1 MKVRNLYKFVMAGLL
16 LFSLSFNI
24 TAASYLILK
33 FNGNKSDIDNI
44 ILYSKKN
51 QTMTAALNST
61 SSALIQTKNSSVL
74 SNIFLKSFQSSTTVN
89 QLTDPPFTNVGQI
102 YWDNSYN
109 SLVAT
114 DGTKKSVWIGSTW
127 ITVDSNNNIIGTNQN
142 VNQLISQHL
151 GTIASNSLQINS
163 SGNISSGVQ
172 VSNVTAVP
180 SVLGLLG
187 ATVKVVQSTT
197 VIKSIYWDAGTQKIT
212 GKTNDNH
219 LVVYSVTPDKY
230 GSYWSDATLQ

>member
-1 MKVRNLYKFVMAGLL
+1 MKVRNRYKFVMAGLL
-16 LFSLSFNI
+16 LFSLSLNL
-24 TAASYLILK
+24 TSASYLILK

-74 SNIFLKSFQSSTTVN
+74 SNIFLKSFQSSTAVN

-109 SLVAT
+109 SLVST

-172 VSNVTAVP
+172 VSNVTAVS

-197 VIKSIYWDAGTQKIT
+197 VIKSIYWDTGTHKIT
-212 GKTNDNH
+212 GKTNSNQ

>member
-1 MKVRNLYKFVMAGLL
+1 
-16 LFSLSFNI
+16 
-24 TAASYLILK
+24 
-33 FNGNKSDIDNI
+33 
-44 ILYSKKN
+44 
-51 QTMTAALNST
+51 MTAALNST